1 MTPVITLKGVG
12 KRYKIS
18 SSRSSW
24 IKDLLSPGKASS
36 THEFWAVEDVDLEI
50 EAGSTLGVLGRN
62 GAGKSTL
69 LRMISGVSR
78 PTAGEVRVDGRL
90 AAIFSTGA
98 GFNPEFTGRDN
109 VMLNGLILG
118 ISRDEMLARM
128 DDIEA
133 FADIGEFMDQPIKT
147 YSSGMKSRLGFAVA
161 VNVEADI
168 LVLDEA
174 LSAGDAAF
182 KKKALQ
188 RMYDLRESGT
198 TVLFVSHSIGM
209 VKRFCTEAVL
219 LHKGRLVTSG
229 EPAEVV
235 DRYRELLDN
244 SEDAKK
250 AKAGSQASDQERQL
264 DYSIEH
270 EDEEDTPFRDGL
282 RANGTRGGGP
292 NGNSNGGRKN
302 GSNPNGVAVRRPTG
316 EATVLGAE
324 LMDWNGD
331 PARTV
336 ASGAGVT
343 ARVHLQYLRAEAE
356 SVLGLT
362 LRDGDGLKVFA
373 TSTAEEGAPIGPRNR
388 GERASVDFAF
398 AVPLRPGRYAVDA
411 AIHRVAAGPRDGA
424 CLSRAEAVATL
435 EVLPPEDGRLVRGL
449 VDLPTEVRVFEA
461 AEYQPPA

>member
-1 MTPVITLKGVG
+1 MSSVISLKGVG
-12 KRYKIS
+12 KRYRIS

-24 IKDLLSPGKASS
+24 IKDLFRPGKTS

-69 LRMISGVSR
+69 LKMISGVSR
-78 PTAGEVRVDGRL
+78 PTAGEVTVDGRL

-118 ISRDEMLARM
+118 ISREEMLARM

-209 VKRFCTEAVL
+209 VKRFCTEAIL
-219 LHKGRLVTSG
+219 LHKGRLVTTG

-250 AKAGSQASDQERQL
+250 ARAGSQASDEERQL

-270 EDEEDTPFRDGL
+270 EDEEDTPFRDGP
-282 RANGTRGGGP
+282 RANGARRGGPRGKQ
-292 NGNSNGGRKN
+292 NGGRKN
-302 GSNPNGVAVRRPTG
+302 GTPNGVVLRPPTG

-331 PARTV
+331 PARAV
-336 ASGAGVT
+336 ASGAGIT
-343 ARVHLQYLRAEAE
+343 ARIHLQYLGDEAE
-356 SVLGLT
+356 SVLDLT
-362 LRDGDGLKVFA
+362 LRNGDGLEVFA
-373 TSTAEEGAPIGPRNR
+373 TSTAEEGSPIGPRSR

-411 AIHRVAAGPRDGA
+411 AVHAPRDGA

-435 EVLPPEDGRLVRGL
+435 EVLPPEDGRRVRGL

-461 AEYQPPA
+461 AENQPPA

>member
-24 IKDLLSPGKASS
+24 IKDLFSPGKASS

-69 LRMISGVSR
+69 LKMISGVSR

-133 FADIGEFMDQPIKT
+133 FADIGEFIDQPIKT

-188 RMYDLRESGT
+188 RMYDLRDSGT

-209 VKRFCTEAVL
+209 VKRFCTEAIL

-250 AKAGSQASDQERQL
+250 AKDAAANDQERQL

-270 EDEEDTPFRDGL
+270 EDEEDTPFRDGP
-282 RANGTRGGGP
+282 RANGARRGGPGVNP
-292 NGNSNGGRKN
+292 NGGRKN
-302 GSNPNGVAVRRPTG
+302 GKPNGVVLRPPTG

-324 LMDWNGD
+324 LRDWNGD
-331 PARTV
+331 PARAV

-343 ARVHLQYLRAEAE
+343 ARVYLQYLRDEAE
-356 SVLGLT
+356 SVLDLT
-362 LRDGDGLKVFA
+362 LRDGDGLEVFA

-411 AIHRVAAGPRDGA
+411 AVHAPRDGA

-435 EVLPPEDGRLVRGL
+435 EVLPPEDGRRVRGL
-449 VDLPTEVRVFEA
+449 VDLPTEVRVLGAVEN
-461 AEYQPPA
+461 QPPT

>member
-69 LRMISGVSR
+69 LKMISGVSR

-128 DDIEA
+128 GDIEA
-133 FADIGEFMDQPIKT
+133 FADIGEFMDQPIRT

-209 VKRFCTEAVL
+209 VKRFCTEAIL

-235 DRYRELLDN
+235 DRYRELLDK

-250 AKAGSQASDQERQL
+250 AEAGSRASEQERQL
-264 DYSIEH
+264 DYSIDH
-270 EDEEDTPFRDGL
+270 EDEEDTPFRDGP
-282 RANGTRGGGP
+282 RANGARRGGP
-292 NGNSNGGRKN
+292 WGNQNGGRKN
-302 GSNPNGVAVRRPTG
+302 GTQNGTPTGAVRRPTG

-324 LMDWNGD
+324 LMDWNGE
-331 PARTV
+331 PARAV

-343 ARVHLQYLRAEAE
+343 ARIHLQYLRDEGE
-356 SVLGLT
+356 SVLDLT
-362 LRDGDGLKVFA
+362 LRDMDGLEVFA

-411 AIHRVAAGPRDGA
+411 AVHAPRDGA

-435 EVLPPEDGRLVRGL
+435 EVLPPEDGRRVRGL

-461 AEYQPPA
+461 TENQPPA

>member
-1 MTPVITLKGVG
+1 MTPVISLKGVG
-12 KRYKIS
+12 KRYRIS

-24 IKDLLSPGKASS
+24 IKDLFRPGKTS

-50 EAGSTLGVLGRN
+50 EAGSTLGILGRN

-69 LRMISGVSR
+69 LKMISGVSR
-78 PTAGEVRVDGRL
+78 PTAGEVRVEGRL

-188 RMYDLRESGT
+188 RMYDLRDSGT

-219 LHKGRLVTSG
+219 LHKGHLIATG

-235 DRYRELLDN
+235 DRYRELLDD
-244 SEDAKK
+244 SQDARK
-250 AKAGSQASDQERQL
+250 AKAQASDQERQL

-270 EDEEDTPFRDGL
+270 EDEEDTPFRGGARGD
-282 RANGTRGGGP
+282 RNGRP
-292 NGNSNGGRKN
+292 
-302 GSNPNGVAVRRPTG
+302 GSPGAVTPPSG

-324 LMDWNGD
+324 LADWDGGAVRAV
-331 PARTV
+331 P
-336 ASGAGVT
+336 SGSGLT
-343 ARVHLQYLRAEAE
+343 ARVNLQYGRDEEE
-356 SVLGLT
+356 SVLDLV
-362 LRDGDGLKVFA
+362 LRDVDGLGVFA
-373 TSTAEEGAPIGPRNR
+373 TSTAEEGAPIGPRAR
-388 GERASVDFAF
+388 GERASVDFSF
-398 AVPLRPGRYAVDA
+398 VVPLRPGRYALD
-411 AIHRVAAGPRDGA
+411 VAVRAPRPERGA
-424 CLSRAEAVATL
+424 DICLSRAEAVAAF
-435 EVLPPEDGRLVRGL
+435 EVLPPEDGRPVRGL
-449 VDLPTEVRVFEA
+449 VDLATEVRVLEP
-461 AEYQPPA
+461 AENQPPA

>member
-1 MTPVITLKGVG
+1 MTPVISLKGVG

-24 IKDLLSPGKASS
+24 IKDLFRPGKASS
-36 THEFWAVEDVDLEI
+36 VHEFWAVEDVDLEI
-50 EAGSTLGVLGRN
+50 EAGSTLGILGRN

-69 LRMISGVSR
+69 LKMISGVSR

-133 FADIGEFMDQPIKT
+133 FADIGAFMDQPIKT

-188 RMYDLRESGT
+188 RMYDLRDSGT

-209 VKRFCTEAVL
+209 VKRFCTEAIL
-219 LHKGRLVTSG
+219 LHKGRLITTG

-235 DRYRELLDN
+235 DQYRALLED
-244 SEDAKK
+244 SQDAKK
-250 AKAGSQASDQERQL
+250 ARDGQSDQERQL

-270 EDEEDTPFRDGL
+270 EDEEDTPFRDGP
-282 RANGTRGGGP
+282 RANGARGRAPRNRANGARNGSP
-292 NGNSNGGRKN
+292 NG
-302 GSNPNGVAVRRPTG
+302 AVPPPSG

-324 LMDWNGD
+324 LLDWNGE
-331 PARTV
+331 PVRAV

-343 ARVHLQYLRAEAE
+343 VRVQLQYHRDEEE
-356 SVLGLT
+356 SVLSLA
-362 LRDGDGLKVFA
+362 LRDGEGLGVFA
-373 TSTAEEGAPIGPRNR
+373 TGTADEGAPIGPRGR
-388 GERASVDFAF
+388 GDRLSVDFAF
-398 AVPLRPGRYAVDA
+398 AVALRPGFYAVDA
-411 AIHRVAAGPRDGA
+411 SVHAPRAGAHA

-435 EVLPPEDGRLVRGL
+435 EVLPPEDGRSVRGL
-449 VDLPTEVRVFEA
+449 VDLPTEVRVLEP
-461 AEYQPPA
+461 AENGPPA

>member
-1 MTPVITLKGVG
+1 MTPIISLKGVG
-12 KRYKIS
+12 KRYRIS
-18 SSRSSW
+18 SSRSAW
-24 IKDLLSPGKASS
+24 IKDLFRPGKGSS

-50 EAGSTLGVLGRN
+50 EAGSTLGILGRN

-69 LRMISGVSR
+69 LKMISGVSR

-188 RMYDLRESGT
+188 RMYDLRDSGT

-209 VKRFCTEAVL
+209 VKRFCTEAIL
-219 LHKGRLVTSG
+219 LHKGHLIATG
-229 EPAEVV
+229 EPADVV
-235 DRYRELLDN
+235 DRYRELLDD

-250 AKAGSQASDQERQL
+250 AKAEASEQERQL

-270 EDEEDTPFRDGL
+270 EDEEDTPFREGP
-282 RANGTRGGGP
+282 RANGARRGRGQAGLNGTP
-292 NGNSNGGRKN
+292 NG
-302 GSNPNGVAVRRPTG
+302 AVPRPSG
-316 EATVLGAE
+316 EATVLGAG
-324 LMDWNGD
+324 LLDWNGD
-331 PARTV
+331 PVRAV
-336 ASGAGVT
+336 ASGGGVT
-343 ARVHLQYLRAEAE
+343 ARVHLQYLRDEEE
-356 SVLGLT
+356 SVLDLT
-362 LRDGDGLKVFA
+362 LRDGDGLEVFA
-373 TSTAEEGAPIGPRNR
+373 TSTAEEGTPLGPRAG

-398 AVPLRPGRYAVDA
+398 AMPLRPGRYAVDA
-411 AIHRVAAGPRDGA
+411 AVHARRGGA
-424 CLSRAEAVATL
+424 DICLSRAEAVATL
-435 EVLPPEDGRLVRGL
+435 EVLPPEDGRQVRGL
-449 VDLPTEVRVFEA
+449 VDLPTEVRVLEP
-461 AEYQPPA
+461 AENGPPA

>member
-1 MTPVITLKGVG
+1 MTPIISLKGVG
-12 KRYKIS
+12 KRYRIS
-18 SSRSSW
+18 SSRSAW
-24 IKDLLSPGKASS
+24 IKDLFRPGKGSS

-50 EAGSTLGVLGRN
+50 EAGSTLGILGRN

-69 LRMISGVSR
+69 LKMISGVSR

-128 DDIEA
+128 DDIES

-188 RMYDLRESGT
+188 RMYDLRDSGT

-209 VKRFCTEAVL
+209 VKRFCTEAIL
-219 LHKGRLVTSG
+219 LHKGHLIATG
-229 EPAEVV
+229 EPSEVV
-235 DRYRELLDN
+235 DRYRDLLDN

-250 AKAGSQASDQERQL
+250 ARDGQSEQEIQL

-270 EDEEDTPFRDGL
+270 EDEEDTPFRDGSSP
-282 RANGTRGGGP
+282 RGARNGSP
-292 NGNSNGGRKN
+292 NG
-302 GSNPNGVAVRRPTG
+302 AVPPSSG

-324 LMDWNGD
+324 LLDWNGE
-331 PARTV
+331 PARAV
-336 ASGAGVT
+336 ASGAGITV
-343 ARVHLQYLRAEAE
+343 RVHLQYHGDEEE
-356 SVLGLT
+356 SVLDLA
-362 LRDGDGLKVFA
+362 LRDGDGLEVFA
-373 TSTAEEGAPIGPRNR
+373 TGTADEGAPIGPRAR
-388 GERASVDFAF
+388 GGRASVDFTF
-398 AVPLRPGRYAVDA
+398 AVALRPGRYAVDA
-411 AIHRVAAGPRDGA
+411 ALHAPRNGA
-424 CLSRAEAVATL
+424 DVCLSRAEALATL
-435 EVLPPEDGRLVRGL
+435 EVLPTEDGRPVRGL
-449 VDLPTEVRVFEA
+449 VDLPTEVRVLEP
-461 AEYQPPA
+461 AENGPPA